1 MIHNANIALS
11 CNSDGNDFIQNTP
24 LNDHISSV
32 HERKKPYTSHDC
44 NASFFKK
51 GYLNEHIS
59 SNHENK
65 KKMQLV
71 PLTDARFQMVIEN
84 WKFMVIRSLWNVNFV
99 ALLILVKV
107 I

>member
-1 MIHNANIALS
+1 MIHNENIALS

-84 WKFMVIRSLWNVNFV
+84 WEFMMIRSL
-99 ALLILVKV
+99 
-107 I
+107 